1 MVTSILFRIFSQSR
15 DFVFKKAKQI
25 LNIVYIYPSSG
36 NCSED
41 FDSILAGSN
50 YQQVNTSSSSD
61 EDQSQP
67 EAFEVDVTDYK
78 TSSLESNLIGI
89 NAITYVAGYLL
100 KKCLLKHHCHICSTA
115 LVNNELTDSSQLF
128 CMFKGY
134 ESKDKLF
141 GGLVSPSSPFV
152 NMYLLQVLFFTTL
165 HLQVENWLF

>member
-1 MVTSILFRIFSQSR
+1 M
-15 DFVFKKAKQI
+15 
-25 LNIVYIYPSSG
+25 
-36 NCSED
+36 
-41 FDSILAGSN
+41 
-50 YQQVNTSSSSD
+50 
-61 EDQSQP
+61 
-67 EAFEVDVTDYK
+67 DVTDYK

-152 NMYLLQVLFFTTL
+152 NYIASIESKFIDEFANNVNKSGIGKYLLSCLNKFFMPQCETFPSIYLLKLFVRMRL
-165 HLQVENWLF
+165 HSALKFGNRELRSANKKSRKYLKVKHL

>member
-1 MVTSILFRIFSQSR
+1 M
-15 DFVFKKAKQI
+15 
-25 LNIVYIYPSSG
+25 
-36 NCSED
+36 
-41 FDSILAGSN
+41 
-50 YQQVNTSSSSD
+50 
-61 EDQSQP
+61 
-67 EAFEVDVTDYK
+67 DVTDYK